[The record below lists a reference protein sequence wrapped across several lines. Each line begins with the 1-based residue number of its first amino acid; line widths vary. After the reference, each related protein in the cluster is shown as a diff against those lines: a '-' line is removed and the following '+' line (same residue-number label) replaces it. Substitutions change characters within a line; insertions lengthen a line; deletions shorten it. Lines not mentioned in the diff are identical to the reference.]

1 MIYTVTFNPSID
13 LFVEADIEVGELN
26 RVRKEEYM
34 AGGKGLNVSMVCNQL
49 QMETIA
55 TGFLGGFTG
64 NFVKEELEKEGI
76 AHHFIEADGITR
88 INMKIAGIDETEINL
103 TGVNVNREQFE
114 KMYQYLNEN
123 LTNEDALVISGNSAR
138 GIDRDDYATLC
149 KLANEKN
156 ALLVVDTNQ
165 AYLEGLLQYKPFLIK
180 PNVAELAGVFKTSI
194 SNEDDIVE
202 YARKLQGLGAQ
213 NVLVSNG
220 SKGAILVSTDGV
232 YFGEPIKGKR
242 VNSIGAGDSM
252 VAGFVCEWINTK
264 DYSKSLKMGLVC
276 GALTAFSER
285 LARRNDILERLPE
298 AVVTY
303 HKL

>member
-13 LFVEADIEVGELN
+13 LFVEADIEVGKLN

-49 QMETIA
+49 HMDTIA

-64 NFVKEELEKEGI
+64 NFVKEELDKEGI
-76 AHHFIEADGITR
+76 QYHFVEANGITR

-103 TGVNVNREQFE
+103 TGVNVSRSQFDE
-114 KMYQYLNEN
+114 LYAYLDSN
-123 LTNEDALVISGNSAR
+123 LTANDALIISGNAAK
-138 GIDRDDYATLC
+138 GIDVNDYGTLC
-149 KLANEKN
+149 ALANDKN

-165 AYLEGLLQYKPFLIK
+165 AYLEGLLSYKPFLIK
-180 PNVAELAGVFKTSI
+180 PNVAELAGVFKTTI
-194 SNEDDIVE
+194 SSEEDIVM
-202 YARKLQGLGAQ
+202 YAKKMQNMGAQ

-220 SKGAILVSTDGV
+220 SKGAILITEDGV
-232 YFGEPIKGKR
+232 YYGDPIKGKR

-252 VAGFVCEWINTK
+252 VAGFVCEWLQTK
-264 DYSKSLKMGLVC
+264 SYEKSLKMGLVC

-285 LARRNDILERLPE
+285 LARRDDILNRLPE
-298 AVVTY
+298 AVVVY
-303 HKL
+303 HKQ

>member
-13 LFVEADIEVGELN
+13 LFVEADIEVGALN

-34 AGGKGLNVSMVCNQL
+34 AGGKGLNVSIVCNQL
-49 QMETIA
+49 HMDTIA

-64 NFVKEELEKEGI
+64 NFVKEELEKEGVN
-76 AHHFIEADGITR
+76 HHFIEADGITR

-103 TGVNVNREQFE
+103 TGVKVSRTQFDLL
-114 KMYQYLNEN
+114 YQYLDEQ
-123 LTNEDALVISGNSAR
+123 LTEKDALIISGNSAS
-138 GIDRDDYATLC
+138 GIDKDDYGTLC
-149 KLANEKN
+149 KLANQKN

-165 AYLEGLLQYKPFLIK
+165 AYLESLLQYRPFLIK
-180 PNVAELAGVFKTSI
+180 PNVQELAGVFKTTI
-194 SNEDDIVE
+194 SSEEDIVFFAKKMQNMG
-202 YARKLQGLGAQ
+202 AR

-220 SKGAILVSTDGV
+220 SKGAILVGEENV

-252 VAGFVCEWINTK
+252 VAGFICEWIQTN
-264 DYSKSLKMGLVC
+264 DYEKSLKMGLVC

-285 LARRNDILERLPE
+285 LARRDDILTRLPE

>member
-34 AGGKGLNVSMVCNQL
+34 AGGKGLNVSIVCNQIG
-49 QMETIA
+49 MDTIA
-55 TGFLGGFTG
+55 TGFVGGFTG
-64 NFVKEELEKEGI
+64 NFVKEELDKEHI
-76 AHHFIEADGITR
+76 KHHFIEASGITR

-103 TGVNVNREQFE
+103 TGVQVNREQFE
-114 KMYQYLNEN
+114 ELYQYLDAH
-123 LTNEDALVISGNSAR
+123 LTSEDALVISGNAAS
-138 GIDRDDYATLC
+138 GIYKEDYGTLC
-149 KLANEKN
+149 ELANNKK

-165 AYLEGLLQYKPFLIK
+165 AYLESLLVHQPFLIK
-180 PNVAELAGVFKTSI
+180 PNVSELAGVFKTAI
-194 SNEDDIVE
+194 SSEEDIVV
-202 YARKLQGLGAQ
+202 YAKKLQDMGAK

-220 SKGAILVSTDGV
+220 SKGAILVSEDGV
-232 YFGEPIKGKR
+232 YYGEPIKGRR

-252 VAGFVCEWINTK
+252 VAGFVCEWMQTHSYEK
-264 DYSKSLKMGLVC
+264 GLKMGLVC
-276 GALTAFSER
+276 GALSAFSER
-285 LARRNDILERLPE
+285 LARRDDIFNRLPE